1 MVAELVRGI
10 GAQGRSKTYHR
21 RGLWAIKKKHG
32 GKFPHHEKKEKAA
45 EPAQKVC
52 CSSAAGQSSTSLH
65 DLLAACCST
74 VRGHMAMHFTTW
86 RCVTGCW

>member
-45 EPAQKVC
+45 EPAQKV
-52 CSSAAGQSSTSLH
+52 
-65 DLLAACCST
+65 
-74 VRGHMAMHFTTW
+74 
-86 RCVTGCW
+86 

>member
-52 CSSAAGQSSTSLH
+52 CPSAPG
-65 DLLAACCST
+65 
-74 VRGHMAMHFTTW
+74 
-86 RCVTGCW
+86 

>member
-1 MVAELVRGI
+1 MAELVRGI

-45 EPAQKVC
+45 EPAQKVRC
-52 CSSAAGQSSTSLH
+52 PSAAGQSSTSLH
-65 DLLAACCST
+65 DQLAGAAATC
-74 VRGHMAMHFTTW
+74 VAVW
-86 RCVTGCW
+86 RCTLPPRGV